1 MRLTEKLGYPHAND
15 EIAPSILM
23 GWRAAAT
30 CFEPQLALPPVA
42 TRNGPAQPMRIG
54 AWTASEALEGIAAVG
69 RGFGHD
75 CFRPIKNHPEIP
87 EEPYFAGLHET
98 RSGAGNGVPARRR
111 MVAQDAG
118 QFHADQSMT
127 EKGNPATCAGLGFA
141 AH

>member
-1 MRLTEKLGYPHAND
+1 MRPTCNFPRATPPTPAFADNFWPLPGFPGDFLLVIFMRLTEKLGYPHAND

-87 EEPYFAGLHET
+87 EEPNIVNQVYSQYPL
-98 RSGAGNGVPARRR
+98 P
-111 MVAQDAG
+111 
-118 QFHADQSMT
+118 
-127 EKGNPATCAGLGFA
+127 K
-141 AH
+141 